1 MNAVPVTN
9 AGEPREGT
17 DFRLKVVWEYMK
29 EMAGNTSVGLRSEQY
44 TLEVIPR
51 ETMWMNEIPEKI

>member
-1 MNAVPVTN
+1 MNAVPVTK

-17 DFRLKVVWEYMK
+17 DFRLKVIWEYIK
-29 EMAGNTSVGLRSEQY
+29 EMGGNTSVGLRSEKY

-51 ETMWMNEIPEKI
+51 EAT